1 MLNSRLIILLIWCA
15 STTLSLGQTSFN
27 ISTYIQKRVET
38 LDNSSER
45 SLPNNQFNASW
56 IDGMDIRTETDEF
69 EFNRQRYLIRVS
81 PNTPKIRTAQSNLH
95 QLYLEK
101 AALQNT
107 LLKRDFIEIA
117 YEEVLFFYETFRKI
131 SIKEDLLLVL
141 KDQEKV
147 WGKLSQVSQDL
158 PKDWLEIQ
166 EDIAQLEIDIYKEVN
181 ILKLWDAKALRLNWQ
196 DLIPADSILFLLE
209 NNPNNRFLLQ
219 AKEYDIENL
228 IIEREEALEQAEQK
242 KLLDFIQVEY
252 RGPHEDLL
260 RERISLTAA
269 FRLPFSS
276 GSKLKLAE
284 IAIEKETL
292 QQELIAEKKLN
303 QYKEKESRKKLEL
316 LVQELIFS
324 KKLYAEQSKKMLA
337 IAQQSRA
344 LRGDNPLFTLYQ
356 KEAQIERKLEV
367 LKLEVSIYSEYL
379 DYLKLTEELF
389 STSSYNLLSK
399 ATNN

>member
-1 MLNSRLIILLIWCA
+1 MLNSPLIILLIWCA

-27 ISTYIQKRVET
+27 ISTYIQNRVET
-38 LDNSSER
+38 LDNSLEH
-45 SLPNNQFNASW
+45 SLPNNLFNASW

-69 EFNRQRYLIRVS
+69 DFNRQRYLIRVS
-81 PNTPKIRTAQSNLH
+81 PNTPKIRAAQSNLH

-101 AALQNT
+101 AGLQNT
-107 LLKRDFIEIA
+107 LLRKDFIEIA

-147 WGKLSQVSQDL
+147 WGKLSQISQDL

-166 EDIAQLEIDIYKEVN
+166 EEIAQLEIDIYKEVN
-181 ILKLWDAKALRLNWQ
+181 ILKLWDTKTLRLNWE
-196 DLIPADSILFLLE
+196 DLIPADSILSLLE
-209 NNPNNRFLLQ
+209 NNPNNRFQLQ

-276 GSKLKLAE
+276 GRKLKLAE
-284 IAIEKETL
+284 VAIEKEAL

-356 KEAQIERKLEV
+356 KEAQIERKLAV
-367 LKLEVSIYSEYL
+367 LKLEMSIYSEYL
-379 DYLKLTEELF
+379 DYLILTEELF
-389 STSSYNLLSK
+389 STSNYNLLSK